1 MASTDLVRPV
11 TEKDVEAIQ
20 TVIDATGLF
29 PSSLLEAMI
38 EGYLNGE
45 SHEYWL
51 TIDRDARPIAVA
63 YCAPESMT
71 EGTWNL
77 LLVAVHPEQQG
88 NDLGAS
94 LIRQV
99 EQELRDRDQMVL
111 LVETSGMPEFERT
124 RGFYRRLDF
133 AEEARIR
140 DFYAPGDDKVVF
152 WKRLNGG

>member
-1 MASTDLVRPV
+1 
-11 TEKDVEAIQ
+11 
-20 TVIDATGLF
+20 
-29 PSSLLEAMI
+29 
-38 EGYLNGE
+38 
-45 SHEYWL
+45 
-51 TIDRDARPIAVA
+51 
-63 YCAPESMT
+63 MT

-88 NDLGAS
+88 NGLGAS
-94 LIRQV
+94 LIREV
-99 EQELRDRDQMVL
+99 EQELRDRDQMIL